1 MERFNRRIQ
10 ELGSQLR
17 MSESAS
23 LGGFSRRLV
32 ATWRSQGRAR
42 SCSAA
47 SEAVPVRASQG
58 PAGSRSLSVEQTVP
72 GRSSEDQEVS
82 VILV

>member
-23 LGGFSRRLV
+23 LGRFNRLLV
-32 ATWRSQGRAR
+32 AIGRSQGSPRR
-42 SCSAA
+42 CPAA
-47 SEAVPVRASQG
+47 SEAVPVRALQG
-58 PAGSRSLSVEQTVP
+58 PPGSRSLSVEQTVP
-72 GRSSEDQEVS
+72 GRSSENQEVS
-82 VILV
+82 MILV